1 MPLPSA
7 GGCRHSAAAG
17 PACSPRQRQGRART
31 PPRVRVLE
39 RERRRGRHNV
49 QLVSLKHG
57 QVGPWRGG
65 RHHAGAHAVRARGGR
80 RIRYRSALARHTGVS
95 AHGRKRGRHG
105 AGWLHST
112 RCWRPRRHAPLRA
125 SRYIHTRVSRSLR
138 RTSASSPCT
147 CKGLCQMPNQDV
159 KLKSVAVCWSAAA
172 PRGRRQRGA
181 RAAGPGSYGP
191 APSSRRPGP
200 RSRLP
205 PAAAAACGR
214 SASALAARRSAR
226 AQTLDPACILQ
237 PPRIAGLPGRAAAA
251 RPCSRFQ
258 AAGGQQPTWAH
269 HRREDLCVPPHPAA
283 GARYLARQ
291 PIMISRSTAARA
303 LVFAHAGACLFP
315 PDPNRSRAAAAGSAP
330 QARSQRAGTGAA
342 PAGVTDLRT
351 SDSAMAHRA
360 AAASA
365 SVSRRL
371 RQASARLQPIARRVS
386 CTAP

>member
-1 MPLPSA
+1 VSPCVGALRRRAA
-7 GGCRHSAAAG
+7 GGSGG
-17 PACSPRQRQGRART
+17 PG
-31 PPRVRVLE
+31 
-39 RERRRGRHNV
+39 RRGREATDQHPLPV
-49 QLVSLKHG
+49 DQVRGHVSH
-57 QVGPWRGG
+57 QQQRRPA
-65 RHHAGAHAVRARGGR
+65 AGA
-80 RIRYRSALARHTGVS
+80 
-95 AHGRKRGRHG
+95 
-105 AGWLHST
+105 
-112 RCWRPRRHAPLRA
+112 
-125 SRYIHTRVSRSLR
+125 
-138 RTSASSPCT
+138 
-147 CKGLCQMPNQDV
+147 
-159 KLKSVAVCWSAAA
+159 
-172 PRGRRQRGA
+172 RQRW
-181 RAAGPGSYGP
+181 
-191 APSSRRPGP
+191 
-200 RSRLP
+200 L
-205 PAAAAACGR
+205 PAAMHAHR
-214 SASALAARRSAR
+214 RWTRPASCSL
-226 AQTLDPACILQ
+226 
-237 PPRIAGLPGRAAAA
+237 PRVAGLPGRAAAA

>member
-1 MPLPSA
+1 VLERCGA
-7 GGCRHSAAAG
+7 ARQAAAG
-17 PACSPRQRQGRART
+17 GQGGGAGKLRTSTLFPSTRSAVTSPTSSSGGLRQERVSAGCPPQCTRHRRWTRPASCSL
-31 PPRVRVLE
+31 PRV
-39 RERRRGRHNV
+39 
-49 QLVSLKHG
+49 
-57 QVGPWRGG
+57 
-65 RHHAGAHAVRARGGR
+65 
-80 RIRYRSALARHTGVS
+80 
-95 AHGRKRGRHG
+95 
-105 AGWLHST
+105 
-112 RCWRPRRHAPLRA
+112 
-125 SRYIHTRVSRSLR
+125 
-138 RTSASSPCT
+138 
-147 CKGLCQMPNQDV
+147 
-159 KLKSVAVCWSAAA
+159 
-172 PRGRRQRGA
+172 
-181 RAAGPGSYGP
+181 
-191 APSSRRPGP
+191 
-200 RSRLP
+200 
-205 PAAAAACGR
+205 
-214 SASALAARRSAR
+214 
-226 AQTLDPACILQ
+226 
-237 PPRIAGLPGRAAAA
+237 AGLPGRAAAA

-283 GARYLARQ
+283 GIRYLARQ